1 MPLKPLYS
9 ISIPSALLYSLQRRR
24 ERGRINLKG
33 VRLVEEATVSGEGG
47 DPFAPDVST
56 KAERERE
63 CKILIE
69 INMNIN
75 MNINI
80 NALLKCAQPIT
91 YTGLPLSSGLLRDDV
106 DDSRTAAGG
115 GATASGREAASGGH
129 SRAPVHALRD
139 SQQREGAQRVDTS
152 DTTR

>member
-1 MPLKPLYS
+1 M
-9 ISIPSALLYSLQRRR
+9 
-24 ERGRINLKG
+24 
-33 VRLVEEATVSGEGG
+33 RLVEEAIVSGEGG

-63 CKILIE
+63 YQILIE
-69 INMNIN
+69 IN

-115 GATASGREAASGGH
+115 GATASGRGAASGGQ
-129 SRAPVHALRD
+129 SRAPIHALRD